1 MSIGRCRDHQ
11 RICDTLTVTLSNAVK
26 DDARLIGYARH
37 PTRRPARRQGD
48 CQGERWMSSK
58 GHIAI
63 DKDKTDLVLGLPPAN
78 TKRWVSRRKAAI
90 VLATRAGVISREEAY
105 ERYALS
111 PEELAAWEAAFEQHG
126 IRSLRIT
133 WQRNYRRRGR

>member
-1 MSIGRCRDHQ
+1 
-11 RICDTLTVTLSNAVK
+11 
-26 DDARLIGYARH
+26 
-37 PTRRPARRQGD
+37 
-48 CQGERWMSSK
+48 MSSNEPIIVDKSK
-58 GHIAI
+58 GN
-63 DKDKTDLVLGLPPAN
+63 LLLGLPPAN
-78 TKRWVSRRKAAI
+78 TKRWVSRRKAAV